1 MVSVDFWVST
11 SCCWAVAPRAHNRI
25 ATTADRI
32 RFILHPVRNFLPAC
46 NLRWP
51 VVECCSLQDT
61 MAVDVNTSALA
72 ARHKC
77 KNLARGGVRGMLP
90 RGRTAKCKFL

>member
-1 MVSVDFWVST
+1 VLLGGGAESAQQDRNDCRQDSFHPS
-11 SCCWAVAPRAHNRI
+11 PRAE
-25 ATTADRI
+25 
-32 RFILHPVRNFLPAC
+32 FSSAC